1 MIELK
6 DILNYEMG
14 FQQKPVEG
22 SIRRRIK
29 MTRNQTGRAAL
40 PQIMCFCAISMT
52 EQTAPYSVPFLAG
65 NKPPKQAAH
74 NKDHAKTNS
83 SGPGRDCAEF
93 PEERSRIR
101 HNEALSRPRGQLSRD
116 SSRKINR
123 AGGIQLSQIQLP
135 NICSEMKTAERFL

>member
-1 MIELK
+1 MELS

-14 FQQKPVEG
+14 FQQKLVEG
-22 SIRRRIK
+22 SIGRRIK
-29 MTRNQTGRAAL
+29 STQNQTGRAL
-40 PQIMCFCAISMT
+40 PRIMCFCAISMK
-52 EQTAPYSVPFLAG
+52 EQTAPYSIPFLAG

-101 HNEALSRPRGQLSRD
+101 HNGALSRPRGQLSRD